1 MTSTSSLH
9 ARERLGLRSMA
20 AVAAVIVAAL
30 VAGCQTSSTT
40 TDVTA
45 APDAPKCQVT
55 LGTPGTM
62 EATSGSGKFAV
73 TTQPECAWT
82 ASSSVNWISSVS
94 PGSAQGTH
102 DVDFRVSANDGSS
115 AREGDI
121 VVNDSRVRVSQKAPC
136 RYGVSPANQSMGSN
150 GGTGSVSITAGSD
163 CSWTANSESGWLTLT
178 GSVSGR
184 GNGSVSFNVSANSGA
199 ERTGSVIV
207 ADQRGMVTQAGPSTP
222 APAPSPAP
230 GPGPP
235 PNPTCTFTIAPTSQN
250 VVALG
255 GTGSVAITT
264 QSGCQWS
271 ASSNAS
277 WISVTSG
284 ASGTGN
290 GSMGFSVAV
299 NLGGARSGT
308 IGVAGRS
315 FTVNQGAVVTPPP
328 TCTYSVPDNVKA
340 GKGGG
345 GESVDVKT
353 AAGCS
358 WTSSSN
364 SSWIT
369 ITSGSGSGNGK
380 ASFTVAKNDGKKR
393 TGSITV
399 AGQSVSVQQDGD

>member
-1 MTSTSSLH
+1 MISTSSLR
-9 ARERLGLRSMA
+9 ARERVGSRSMA

-62 EATSGSGKFAV
+62 EATSGSGKFSV

-136 RYGVSPANQSMGSN
+136 RYGVSPASQSMDAS

-207 ADQRGMVTQAGPSTP
+207 AGQRGMVTQAGPSSP
-222 APAPSPAP
+222 APAPSPGPAP
-230 GPGPP
+230 S
-235 PNPTCTFTIAPTSQN
+235 PNPSCTFTIAPTSQN

-255 GTGSVAITT
+255 GTGSVAVST

-290 GSMGFSVAV
+290 GSTGFSVAV

-308 IGVAGRS
+308 IGIAGRS
-315 FTVNQGAVVTPPP
+315 FTVNQAAVLAPA
-328 TCTYSVPDNVKA
+328 CTYSVSPDNVKI
-340 GKGGG
+340 GKNGDDK
-345 GESVDVKT
+345 SIKVQT
-353 AAGCS
+353 ASGCA
-358 WTSSSN
+358 WTASSN
-364 SSWIT
+364 TSWIS
-369 ITSGSGSGNGK
+369 ISGGSGTGNGNVTI
-380 ASFTVAKNDGKKR
+380 SVGKNNGGKR
-393 TGSITV
+393 NGSVTV
-399 AGQSVSVQQDGD
+399 AGQSVTVEQDGA